1 MVEAMVLA
9 AQRIEHYETVN
20 VGLGRGYSVNQ
31 ILELILELDGYKDAR
46 ITYDRS
52 KPTMIPIRLI
62 DTAKAERVLG
72 FHARVDLR
80 EGLRRTLEWYRS
92 KR

>member
-1 MVEAMVLA
+1 
-9 AQRIEHYETVN
+9 VN

-46 ITYDRS
+46 VTYDRS

-72 FHARVDLR
+72 FRAKVALR
-80 EGLRRTLEWYRS
+80 EGLRRTIEWYRS